1 MNQPLSNFVGQRAM
15 MRRFFRLLRNLRHS
29 DAGVT
34 AMEYGLIAAA
44 TVVTISI
51 FMPGVSTRLSGI
63 FSKVSN
69 AL

>member
-1 MNQPLSNFVGQRAM
+1 M
-15 MRRFFRLLRNLRHS
+15 MRRFFRLLRKLRHS

-51 FMPGVSTRLSGI
+51 FMPGVSTRLSSM
-63 FSKVSN
+63 FSAVSTS
-69 AL
+69 L